1 MLTIRHMTLLV
12 GGGGG
17 GGGGGGLQNRL
28 NYKVPLRWKNVFKIK
43 HSLPLT
49 NFLNFGELII
59 W

>member
-28 NYKVPLRWKNVFKIK
+28 NYKVPLR
-43 HSLPLT
+43 
-49 NFLNFGELII
+49 
-59 W
+59 